1 MAVKSDLQ
9 NYTAYSVLRTIKI
22 SADPRNTSYTYALE
36 GEKHFGIPDINWD
49 KVLFIA
55 DKKWIWTHGTI
66 YDCSRGMVILTQ
78 AEYDAIRR
86 IDMSTIY
93 LIQENDEIVK
103 IYFGSVPVI
112 TESSIAA
119 LLENVATQI
128 ASVRSLVTRVESD
141 MRNAVNRVS
150 YDLQQ
155 HATEME
161 AYKQQNAKDLSDIND
176 SIAHNT
182 EAIDAANQAIRE
194 QNDVIKELSDHTD
207 ASQSAVL
214 RLNERVTE
222 AERKAG
228 EAQELSQQSARD
240 SLSSRQDSV
249 TAQAAAVEA
258 ARAAAEA
265 EAKAAAVA
273 EAIGNLN
280 TNPDTALAGQVLQNA
295 QDIAALKEKT
305 SVRNPNVSLELD
317 DDGDLILTTAEDSAV
332 VGGEIDEDGNVLLNI
347 LLM

>member
-1 MAVKSDLQ
+1 MAIKSELQ
-9 NYTAYSVLRTIKI
+9 NYSAYSRLRTIKV
-22 SADPRNTSYTYALE
+22 SADQRNTTYTFALE
-36 GEKHFGIPDINWD
+36 GEVHVGIPDIAWD
-49 KVLFIA
+49 KVVFIA
-55 DKKWIWTHGTI
+55 DKKWIWTHGVI
-66 YDCSRGMVILTQ
+66 YDCSRGMVTLTQ

-93 LIQENDEIVK
+93 LIHENDEIVK

-119 LLENVATQI
+119 LLDNVATQI
-128 ASVRSLVTRVESD
+128 ASVRALVTRVESD

-155 HATEME
+155 HAAEME
-161 AYKQQNAKDLSDIND
+161 AYKQQNAKELSDINN
-176 SIAHNT
+176 SIAQNT
-182 EAIDAANQAIRE
+182 EEIDAARQAIRE
-194 QNDVIKELSDHTD
+194 QNTRIDDLSDHTD
-207 ASQSAVL
+207 ASREAL
-214 RLNERVTE
+214 LKLNERVTE

-228 EAQELSQQSARD
+228 EAKELSQQSARD

-265 EAKAAAVA
+265 EAKAKAVA

-280 TNPDTALAGQVLQNA
+280 TNPDTSMAGQVLQNA
-295 QDIAALKEKT
+295 ADIAALKEKT

>member
-1 MAVKSDLQ
+1 MLKSELHH
-9 NYTAYSVLRTIKI
+9 YTAYSRMRTTKV
-22 SADPRNTSYTYALE
+22 SADQRNKTFTYALE
-36 GEKHFGIPDINWD
+36 GDVYLGVPDIPWD
-49 KVLFIA
+49 KVIFID
-55 DKKWIWTHGTI
+55 DKKWIWTHGVL
-66 YDCSRGMVILTQ
+66 YDCSRGMLTLTQ
-78 AEYDAIRR
+78 AEYDAIRKVN
-86 IDMSTIY
+86 MSTIY
-93 LIQENDEIVK
+93 LIKEDDEIVK

-112 TESSIAA
+112 TESAIAA
-119 LLENVATQI
+119 LLDNVAQQI
-128 ASVRSLVTRVESD
+128 ATVRASITRVESD
-141 MRNAVNRVS
+141 LMRSVNKVS
-150 YDLQQ
+150 NDLQQ
-155 HATEME
+155 HAAYFE
-161 AYKQQNAKDLSDIND
+161 AWKQQNEKDLTDLHD
-176 SIAHNT
+176 AIAGNA
-182 EAIDAANQAIRE
+182 EQIDAARQAIRE
-194 QNDVIKELSDHTD
+194 QNTRIDELSDHTD
-207 ASQSAVL
+207 ASREAVL
-214 RLNERVTE
+214 KLNERVTE

-228 EAQELSQQSARD
+228 EAKELSQQSARD